1 MIDVT
6 DDWWLAPL
14 IAAGAGLI
22 GGIAYELIQSRR
34 GGRTG
39 MIEIPG
45 GQAGHLVD
53 LGFIASM
60 LLGAIAA
67 AAFLVVYTP
76 VESTVDNVTREEYS
90 GIGLIA
96 VSLIVGA
103 SGSSVLG
110 ALTKSFIKG
119 AEDVRINALIAGL
132 EEAQNRLPAG
142 DGGAGDVEVVDAE
155 GTERAR
161 ETVRAGDLDQ
171 LAAQLR
177 LLTAQAKAMRPDA

>member
-14 IAAGAGLI
+14 IAAAAGLI

-39 MIEIPG
+39 MIEVPG
-45 GQAGHLVD
+45 AKGNYLVD
-53 LGFIASM
+53 LGFLASM

-67 AAFLVVYTP
+67 AAFLIVYTP
-76 VESTVDNVTREEYS
+76 VESTVDNVTKQEYS
-90 GIGLIA
+90 EIGLIA

-110 ALTKSFIKG
+110 ALTKAFIKG
-119 AEDVRINALIAGL
+119 AEGVKISAIIAGL
-132 EEAQNRLPAG
+132 EEAQNNLPTVAG
-142 DGGAGDVEVVDAE
+142 GDDADRRVRAEDVEQVS
-155 GTERAR
+155 
-161 ETVRAGDLDQ
+161 
-171 LAAQLR
+171 AQLR
-177 LLTAQAKAMRPDA
+177 VLTAQARALLPET